1 MKNKI
6 LSILRENGDYVSGER
21 MSEETGISR
30 AAVWKHI
37 KSLRGEGYEIESA
50 TKRGYKLISSP
61 DILDSREITD
71 GLNTEFIGKRL
82 FIYDEIGSTNEQ
94 AKTMHQEKEGSV
106 FICEV
111 QNQGKGSHGRGWVS
125 PRGIGI
131 WLSVLLK
138 PDIDISRVSQITLV
152 AGLALCKTIGMGAKI
167 KWPND
172 IVIGTKKVCGILTEM
187 NAEPDLVH
195 YVVCGIGVNVNTEKF
210 DDEISHRATSMYME
224 SGEKQG
230 RNEIISR
237 LLNNFEHY
245 YKMFLKGGFKAIS
258 EEYKENCVTIN
269 REVSVIFKSET
280 LRGKAVGV
288 DDNGSLVV
296 ETEKGKISVTS
307 GEVSVRGIY
316 GYV

>member
-61 DILDSREITD
+61 DILDAGEISESLKTD
-71 GLNTEFIGKRL
+71 FIGRQL

-111 QNQGKGSHGRGWVS
+111 QNQGKGSRGRGWVS
-125 PRGIGI
+125 PRGTGI

-138 PDIDISRVSQITLV
+138 PEIDISRVSQITLV

-172 IVIGTKKVCGILTEM
+172 IVIGAKKVCGILTEM
-187 NAEPDLVH
+187 NAEPDMVN

-210 DDEISHRATSMYME
+210 DDEITHRATSMYME

-245 YKMFLKGGFKAIS
+245 YKMFLKGGFKAIAD
-258 EEYKENCVTIN
+258 EYKENCTTLG

-280 LRGKAVGV
+280 VLGKAVGV